1 MDDHL
6 VILLQ
11 RLQTTAPESQ
21 VMFTRDELNILI
33 RALSAYTATPAASL
47 IVTLRDSGAVSRAVN
62 YGWNKEEKQQTEQQ
76 GGQYIPLF
84 RHDLSD

>member
-33 RALSAYTATPAASL
+33 RALSA
-47 IVTLRDSGAVSRAVN
+47 SRV
-62 YGWNKEEKQQTEQQ
+62 
-76 GGQYIPLF
+76 
-84 RHDLSD
+84 R